1 MQNHQNAMVY
11 RIGVSTS
18 RICGMLACWEEVV
31 VSRVSRV
38 NVRVC
43 HNSGTLHS
51 LAMTNFVSLLSKEL
65 PCWMQTD
72 KFLAILYYTAK
83 TFV

>member
-1 MQNHQNAMVY
+1 MVY

-43 HNSGTLHS
+43 HNSSTLR
-51 LAMTNFVSLLSKEL
+51 
-65 PCWMQTD
+65 
-72 KFLAILYYTAK
+72 
-83 TFV
+83 